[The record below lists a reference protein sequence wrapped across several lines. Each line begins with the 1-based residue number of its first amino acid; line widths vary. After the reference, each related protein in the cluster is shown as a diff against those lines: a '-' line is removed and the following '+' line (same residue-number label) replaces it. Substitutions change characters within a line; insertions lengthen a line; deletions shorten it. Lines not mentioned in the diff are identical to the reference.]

1 MERSACLK
9 HHAYFSGFFSG
20 SGNGSLK
27 EQQKKSSNGGSTSS
41 SLEEDDEDDEEE
53 DPCECEECEYLE
65 AFYSILESV
74 NLV

>member
-1 MERSACLK
+1 MLIFSA
-9 HHAYFSGFFSG
+9 FSG

-41 SLEEDDEDDEEE
+41 SLEEDDEEE

>member
-1 MERSACLK
+1 MLMIFSA
-9 HHAYFSGFFSG
+9 FSG

-27 EQQKKSSNGGSTSS
+27 EQQKSSNGGSTSS
-41 SLEEDDEDDEEE
+41 SLEEDDEDEE

>member
-1 MERSACLK
+1 MLINIMLIFSA
-9 HHAYFSGFFSG
+9 FSG

-41 SLEEDDEDDEEE
+41 SLEEDDEEE